1 MAEFEGKAEQRDYPR
16 EIIDAPTEIMIE
28 GQWQQCLIVNIS
40 ASGAKL
46 YVAHKITK
54 NMVVSLKIGKFDQF
68 DAAVVWFQGD
78 EVGVRFRHVPLEIV
92 RLLSN
97 LSSS

>member
-1 MAEFEGKAEQRDYPR
+1 MAESEEKVEQRDYPR
-16 EIIDAPTEIMIE
+16 EIICAPTEIMIE
-28 GQWQQCLIVNIS
+28 GQWHQCLIVNIS

-46 YVAHKITK
+46 YIGRKITK

-68 DAAVVWFQGD
+68 DAVVVWFMGD

-92 RLLSN
+92 RLLAKLPSN
-97 LSSS
+97 

>member
-1 MAEFEGKAEQRDYPR
+1 MAEFDGKAEQRDYPR
-16 EIIDAPTEIMIE
+16 EIIDVPTEIMIE
-28 GQWQQCLIVNIS
+28 GQWHQCLIVNIS

-46 YVAHKITK
+46 YIGHKITK
-54 NMVVSLKIGKFDQF
+54 NMVVTLKIGKFEQF

-92 RLLSN
+92 RLLADLPSN
-97 LSSS
+97 